1 MPRRQLL
8 RHEEEQSKPPEVVVQ
23 EEPSVGT
30 RGSDVWQSSS
40 PRRFPRR
47 DVDPERAILAAPG
60 RRTMHKRLPVTCIR
74 FAHIRIDRA
83 LATALTSDTAFG
95 IILLGRTA

>member
-1 MPRRQLL
+1 LV
-8 RHEEEQSKPPEVVVQ
+8 RHEGEQGKPPEVVVR
-23 EEPSVGT
+23 EEQGVWT
-30 RGSDVWQSSS
+30 RGSDVWQSRFQ
-40 PRRFPRR
+40 RRFPRR
-47 DVDPERAILAAPG
+47 DVDPGRAILAAPG

-95 IILLGRTA
+95 ISLLGRTA